1 MLFCSKRSHYSA
13 LGLCASDLSKLPP
26 LLLQLLEVSMRGT
39 SDIQIIAA
47 ARFAGESVSN
57 LSRVTNMELKTVHLY
72 VRMFQIL

>member
-1 MLFCSKRSHYSA
+1 
-13 LGLCASDLSKLPP
+13 
-26 LLLQLLEVSMRGT
+26 MRGT

-57 LSRVTNMELKTVHLY
+57 LSRITNMELKTVHLY